1 MMDDLRV
8 SVKRANGRD
17 KRNNGKDT
25 MSFSSVDLALA
36 LASAISAECL
46 HG

>member
-25 MSFSSVDLALA
+25 MSFSSVDLPFA
-36 LASAISAECL
+36 LASVTTAECL